1 MDEKAPEKTNST
13 PTPPAAPKAEPV
25 MREVLVRP
33 MPTILLLWPVTLMAL
48 VFGIMASFKPF
59 GIEGIGDEGNKN
71 AAIGLIFTLVFFAN
85 LLTLF
90 VQFTSKRTVILA
102 IFIACLLA
110 LAIFINASTGTFWQK
125 VGGFFRAIGP
135 EMSNRFYFV
144 WFGLLVIINLAAY
157 LNALFDY
164 WIIRPSEL
172 IHHHGVAGKTTVYK
186 APRLRVEKEIPDV
199 LSYVLLRSGRLV
211 VYTSAGDKPIMLEN
225 LIGVNSVMR
234 RVSILAELDAK

>member
-1 MDEKAPEKTNST
+1 MDEKASEKNNST
-13 PTPPAAPKAEPV
+13 PTPPTPPTAPKAEPV
-25 MREVLVRP
+25 MREVLARP
-33 MPTILLLWPVTLMAL
+33 MPAILLLWPVTLMAL

-59 GIEGIGDEGNKN
+59 EIGTEETKN
-71 AAIGLIFTLVFFAN
+71 AAIGLIFTLCFFAN

-102 IFIACLLA
+102 IFIAALLA
-110 LAIFINASTGTFWQK
+110 LAIFINASTGTFWHK
-125 VGGFFRAIGP
+125 IGGFFRAIGP

-144 WFGLLVIINLAAY
+144 WFALLVIINLAAY
-157 LNALFDY
+157 LNARFDY

-186 APRLRVEKEIPDV
+186 APKLRIEKEIPDV

-211 VYTSAGDKPIMLEN
+211 VYTSPSDKPIMLEN
-225 LIGVNSVMR
+225 LVGVNSVMR